1 MSLIKKDPL
10 QRRLEISNWII
21 LGIFAGVSFIFM
33 PGKFALGILLG
44 GLISIV
50 NFHWLYRDLRN
61 VFKQLT
67 SGAKSSIMF
76 KYYIRF
82 VLTAVVLYFII
93 SNTLVDVIALI
104 VGLSIVVI
112 NIVFTVVLS
121 FAKNNN
127 TLRRLV

>member
-1 MSLIKKDPL
+1 MSLIKKDPF

-21 LGIFAGVSFIFM
+21 LGLFVGVSFIFM
-33 PGKFALGILLG
+33 PSKFALGILLG
-44 GLISIV
+44 GLISTV

-61 VFKQLT
+61 VFNQLT
-67 SGAKSSIMF
+67 GGAKSVIMF

-82 VLTAVVLYFII
+82 ALTAIVLYFII
-93 SNTLVDVIALI
+93 SKAFVDVIALV

-121 FAKNNN
+121 FARNN